1 MMLTLRDT
9 ADIAGT
15 TMTGSNTINSNDT
28 VIPTLVAGSTPSI
41 TAGATGDAAGV
52 SGETTTGSASGSSP
66 TTSTKSS
73 AAHAVLPAGAMALA
87 AVVAGAM
94 AVL

>member
-1 MMLTLRDT
+1 MILILRHT

-15 TMTGSNTINSNDT
+15 TTTGANTINANDT

-52 SGETTTGSASGSSP
+52 SGSTTGSASGSSP
-66 TTSTKSS
+66 TTGTSS
-73 AAHAVLPAGAMALA
+73 GAGHAVLHVGVLALA
-87 AVVAGAM
+87 AGVAGAL